1 MPPKP
6 LRLIALSSVIHVPH
20 HPIKQMDQFVT
31 GNFGQFRA
39 GHDFCPVGS
48 VMRSGCDPPKP
59 SEQHPRAPL
68 NKHREHKR
76 DAESNASSLERKQHG
91 ERHTEGSK

>member
-6 LRLIALSSVIHVPH
+6 CRLIALSSVIHVPH

-39 GHDFCPVGS
+39 GHDFCPRWQRYAFR
-48 VMRSGCDPPKP
+48 MRP
-59 SEQHPRAPL
+59 
-68 NKHREHKR
+68 
-76 DAESNASSLERKQHG
+76 AE
-91 ERHTEGSK
+91 TV